1 MRLCKE
7 ALLAPR
13 VKTKKPIE
21 DKSFQAT
28 APRLWNNLLSEIRAI
43 RSYDLFKGT
52 IKSYLL

>member
-7 ALLAPR
+7 VLLAPR